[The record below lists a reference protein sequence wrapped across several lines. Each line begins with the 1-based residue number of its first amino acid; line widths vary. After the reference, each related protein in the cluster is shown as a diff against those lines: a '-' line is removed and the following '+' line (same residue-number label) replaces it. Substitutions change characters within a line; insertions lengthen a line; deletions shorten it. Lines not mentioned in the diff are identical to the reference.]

1 MIPLKDQKEN
11 MMNSRERLL
20 KAISNEKP
28 DRLPCQVHSWMTFYL
43 DTYLDGM
50 DQWQAYEKFGM
61 DMVIYNAAE
70 PVFDEGDLAN
80 WKVEAKDEGIDAQG
94 VKRTSITITTPDG
107 QLHHKQAQNEFTT
120 FDTEH
125 IIKSKEDFEIFNK
138 YWPVPVS
145 VDMTQVQKDKDRLG
159 DRGIMRTFNI
169 AHNFGQLSPWQ
180 NLCFMM
186 GTEPAIMAAMDDSQ
200 WTHYVLES
208 LLEKSL
214 RVTKTVEN
222 PPTDMVELG
231 GGAASNT
238 VISPTMFEEFC
249 LPYDKLQVQ
258 AMHDI
263 GLKCVYH
270 LCGGLMKMA
279 DLVVEM
285 GPDALE
291 TMTPKTMGG
300 DCDLAL
306 ASEKWGDKLA
316 FIGGFDQNA
325 GFENGTPEDAR
336 RLVRECFEATKDHG
350 GYIIAPSDHFFN
362 GNPEN
367 IEAFVD
373 EAKKCIN

>member
-1 MIPLKDQKEN
+1 
-11 MMNSRERLL
+11 MNSRQRLL
-20 KAISNEKP
+20 KALNNEKP
-28 DRLPCQVHSWMTFYL
+28 DRMPCQVHSWMPFYL

-50 DQWQAYEKFGM
+50 DQWQAYEKFDM

-70 PVFDEGDLAN
+70 PVFNERDLAN
-80 WKVEAKDEGIDAQG
+80 WQVEARDEGGDSKG
-94 VKRTSITITTPDG
+94 VKHISLTITTPAG
-107 QLHHKQAQNEFTT
+107 QLHYKQAQNEITT

-145 VDMTQVQKDKDRLG
+145 LDMTGVQKDKERLG

-169 AHNFGQLSPWQ
+169 AYNFGQLAPWQ
-180 NLCFMM
+180 DLCVMM
-186 GTEPAIMAAMDDSQ
+186 GTEPAIMAAMDDPQ
-200 WTHYVLES
+200 WVHHVLES

-214 RVTKTVEN
+214 QVIKTLEN

-238 VISPTMFEEFC
+238 VISPKYFEEFC
-249 LPYDKLQVQ
+249 LPYDKRQVK
-258 AMHDI
+258 AIHDI

-285 GPDALE
+285 GADALE

-325 GFENGTPEDAR
+325 GFENGTAEDTK
-336 RLVRECFEATKDHG
+336 RLVTECFEATKDHG
-350 GYIIAPSDHFFN
+350 GYICCPSDHFFN
-362 GNPEN
+362 GPTEN
-367 IEAFVD
+367 IQAFVD
-373 EAKKCIN
+373 QVKQCRH